1 MAVNTYIHSGDL
13 PSCFKGTFMLEGDG
27 QELPFSW
34 IPLLGWESFKLPFR
48 LDVLLFAPAVTEF
61 PLPENAPPPVLSTV
75 PV

>member
-1 MAVNTYIHSGDL
+1 
-13 PSCFKGTFMLEGDG
+13 MLEESDSYP
-27 QELPFSW
+27 ETVHLSDCVCVKSRS
-34 IPLLGWESFKLPFR
+34 PLR